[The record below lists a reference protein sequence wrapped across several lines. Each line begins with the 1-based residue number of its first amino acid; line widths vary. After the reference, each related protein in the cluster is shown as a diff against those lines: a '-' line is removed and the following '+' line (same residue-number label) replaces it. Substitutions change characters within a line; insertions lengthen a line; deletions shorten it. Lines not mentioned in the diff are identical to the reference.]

1 MAQNTLWRVNYSG
14 KLIGTVAAADER
26 SAIAQAAKK
35 FHITPAR
42 RNRIVVTQLDEHRAS
57 RS

>member
-1 MAQNTLWRVNYSG
+1 MAQTTLWRVNYSG
-14 KLIGTVAAADER
+14 KLIGTVAAPDER

-42 RNRIVVTQLDEHRAS
+42 RGRISVIELDDRKGAT
-57 RS
+57 

>member
-14 KLIGTVAAADER
+14 ELIGTVAAPEER
-26 SAIAQAAKK
+26 SAIAQTAKK

-42 RNRIVVTQLDEHRAS
+42 RNKISVVELDDRKGGT
-57 RS
+57 

>member
-14 KLIGTVAAADER
+14 RLIGTVAAPDEL

-42 RNRIVVTQLDEHRAS
+42 RNRISVVELGDRKDA
-57 RS
+57 R